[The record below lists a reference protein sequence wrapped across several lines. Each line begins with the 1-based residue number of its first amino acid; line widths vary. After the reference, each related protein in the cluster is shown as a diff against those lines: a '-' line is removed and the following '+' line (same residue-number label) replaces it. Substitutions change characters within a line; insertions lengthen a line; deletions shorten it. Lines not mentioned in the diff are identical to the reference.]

1 MKKNTFLYIVIAVL
15 VIALAG
21 LGALNV
27 RSLDKLA
34 SLQIKVNK
42 LQKNVQEVS
51 DSAAELSR
59 KADQLD
65 VLYPDDPTV
74 ASAAANAQT
83 DSQTSSDA
91 SDSDT
96 QNSADSNSQDSASAD
111 NKDSSSAAQ
120 EEGTLSP
127 SRGSS
132 TFTDNSDSSMD
143 NVLNQVQSL
152 LPTDN
157 GTWSVYVCN
166 LAKNTE
172 GAINDQQ
179 MQAAS
184 LIKLYIMGAVY
195 EDYDSLSSKYSKD
208 QLDNALNSMITVSD
222 NDAANT
228 LVNYLGGGDNTAGMA
243 RVNKFCQDHGYTS
256 TSMGRLLLADNSNGD
271 NYTSAKDC
279 GKFLK
284 TIYQIDKGT
293 ATDNNDTLA
302 GAEYMYRLLKMQTRK
317 NKIPAQMP
325 SEVKVANKT
334 GELDH
339 VENDAGI
346 IYDTAKG
353 IDLVVCFMSQD
364 LNDTSAAQNTIA
376 QDSRAIYG
384 YYNE

>member
-34 SLQIKVNK
+34 SLQTKVNK
-42 LQKNVQEVS
+42 LQKSVQEVS
-51 DSAAELSR
+51 DSAAELSS

-65 VLYPDDPTV
+65 ALYPDDPTV
-74 ASAAANAQT
+74 SSAAAAASSTEVQGPSAQEEST
-83 DSQTSSDA
+83 DTSAA
-91 SDSDT
+91 SDS
-96 QNSADSNSQDSASAD
+96 SEASGS
-111 NKDSSSAAQ
+111 KDSSSSTQ

-127 SRGSS
+127 SSGS

-143 NVLNQVQSL
+143 NLLNQVQSL

-172 GAINDQQ
+172 GTINDQQ

-184 LIKLYIMGAVY
+184 LIKLFIMGAVY
-195 EDYDSLSSKYSKD
+195 ENFDSLCDTYGADSINNY
-208 QLDNALNSMITVSD
+208 LNPMITVSD

-228 LVNYLGGGDNTAGMA
+228 LVNMLGYGDDSAGMNA
-243 RVNKFCQDHGYTS
+243 VNNFCQSHGYTS
-256 TSMGRLLLADNSNGD
+256 TSMGRLLLQDNTYGD
-271 NYTSAKDC
+271 NYTSVSDC
-279 GKFLK
+279 GHFLK
-284 TIYQIDKGT
+284 EIYQSNAGT
-293 ATDNNDTLA
+293 TDTTLSHTDA
-302 GAEYMYRLLKMQTRK
+302 MYSLLKMQERR
-317 NKIPAQMP
+317 NKIPANLP
-325 SEVKVANKT
+325 EGVKVANKT
-334 GELDH
+334 GELDD

-346 IYDTAKG
+346 IYSTAKG
-353 IDLVVCFMSQD
+353 IDLAVCFMSQD
-364 LNDTSAAQNTIA
+364 LTDPGAAQASIA
-376 QDSRAIYG
+376 QDSRLIYG